1 MRTILLQ
8 GLRLANYEFRKKQND
23 FLNYKGERMEFFT
36 KTITAFNHGGF
47 IMWVIFAGQIVSIAI
62 MIERT
67 RALYYKRHINNRSV
81 AKSFEDDIKKGKL
94 ENVMSKAQTLA
105 NGGHAI
111 GKTILAGTQA
121 AFHYGGKE
129 EIQSKMDEVLLSEAS
144 VLEKRT
150 GFLAAIGNIGTLAGL
165 LGTILGLIN
174 SFEAV
179 ANSNPI
185 EKANLLSQGISMAMH
200 ATAYGLIMAIPALVM
215 YAVFQN
221 RANALAEDLNQ
232 TSLMI
237 YNWLSYSY
245 ETNQQKS
252 TRRVSI

>member
-1 MRTILLQ
+1 
-8 GLRLANYEFRKKQND
+8 
-23 FLNYKGERMEFFT
+23 MEFIT
-36 KTITAFNHGGF
+36 KTVQAFGHGGF
-47 IMWVIFAGQIVSIAI
+47 IMWIIFAGQVVSIAI
-62 MIERT
+62 ILERSM
-67 RALYYKRHINNRSV
+67 ALYMKRKTNNRQL
-81 AKSFEDDIKKGKL
+81 AKSFEDDIKLGRL
-94 ENVMSKAQTLA
+94 ESVMNRAQHLA
-105 NGGHAI
+105 ADGNAL

-121 AFHYGGKE
+121 AYHFGGKE

-144 VLEKRT
+144 ALEKRT

-165 LGTILGLIN
+165 LGTIIGLIN

-179 ANSNPI
+179 ANSNPV

-232 TSLMI
+232 TSLMV

-245 ETNQQKS
+245 EPQKEKRP
-252 TRRVSI
+252 TRLNANA

>member
-1 MRTILLQ
+1 
-8 GLRLANYEFRKKQND
+8 
-23 FLNYKGERMEFFT
+23 MEFFS
-36 KTITAFNHGGF
+36 KMLMAFNHGGF
-47 IMWVIFAGQIVSIAI
+47 VMWVIFAGQIVSIAI
-62 MIERT
+62 ILERAN
-67 RALYYKRHINNRSV
+67 ALYMKRNTKNRQL
-81 AKSFEDDIKKGKL
+81 ARSFEDDIKKGRL
-94 ENVMSKAQTLA
+94 EAVMNRAQLLA
-105 NGGHAI
+105 ASGNAL

-121 AFHYGGKE
+121 VYHFGGKE
-129 EIQSKMDEVLLSEAS
+129 EIQSKMDEVLLSESS

-165 LGTILGLIN
+165 LGTIIGLIN

-179 ANSNPI
+179 AKSNPV

-221 RANALAEDLNQ
+221 RANTLAEDLNQ
-232 TSLMI
+232 TALMV

-245 ETNQQKS
+245 EPSKEKGPHRLNLNA
-252 TRRVSI
+252 